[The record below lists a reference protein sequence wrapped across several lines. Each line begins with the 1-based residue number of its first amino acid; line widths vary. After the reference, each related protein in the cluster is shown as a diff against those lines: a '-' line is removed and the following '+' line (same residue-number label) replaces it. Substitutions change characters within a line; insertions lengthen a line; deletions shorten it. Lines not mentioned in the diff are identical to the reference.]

1 VASIE
6 AVCRENGGVLLTA
19 VGLADGEL
27 VPDEV
32 SAILNFVRQCCA
44 RSKFEFGEKEDD
56 RLRLYIHRLR
66 PTSELIDRALDRMA
80 QSDPAMIVQTLSGCA
95 KVMEADGNIHPAEI
109 KMLDKFSLSMTGLPL
124 QYP

>member
-1 VASIE
+1 
-6 AVCRENGGVLLTA
+6 
-19 VGLADGEL
+19 
-27 VPDEV
+27 
-32 SAILNFVRQCCA
+32 
-44 RSKFEFGEKEDD
+44 
-56 RLRLYIHRLR
+56 
-66 PTSELIDRALDRMA
+66 MA